1 MPHDAVELHVE
12 RPDLL
17 LDVLAPGVHGK
28 RFETPN
34 GTYFPIVYAAQ
45 AGAGDV
51 GRFLDGLPPDQVMK
65 FPCVVSSRLQ
75 GMLQRRGFRRT
86 LERHEEAGEY
96 VDVWVR
102 P

>member
-1 MPHDAVELHVE
+1 MPRDAVELHVE

-17 LDVLAPGVHGK
+17 LDVLAPGVYGR
-28 RFETPN
+28 RFDGPE
-34 GTYFPIVYAAQ
+34 GTYFPIVYAAK
-45 AGAGDV
+45 AGSGDV
-51 GRFLDGLPPDQVMK
+51 GRFLDALPREQVMK

-75 GMLQRRGFRRT
+75 GMLQRRGFRLT
-86 LERHEEAGEY
+86 HEWNADAEED

>member
-1 MPHDAVELHVE
+1 MPRDAVELHVE

-17 LDVLAPGVHGK
+17 LDVLAPGVYGK
-28 RFETPN
+28 RFAGPE
-34 GTYFPIVYAAQ
+34 GTYFPIIYAAQ
-45 AGAGDV
+45 AGSGAV
-51 GRFLDGLPPDQVMK
+51 SRFLDALPKDRVMK

-86 LERHEEAGEY
+86 LEWSPEAEEY